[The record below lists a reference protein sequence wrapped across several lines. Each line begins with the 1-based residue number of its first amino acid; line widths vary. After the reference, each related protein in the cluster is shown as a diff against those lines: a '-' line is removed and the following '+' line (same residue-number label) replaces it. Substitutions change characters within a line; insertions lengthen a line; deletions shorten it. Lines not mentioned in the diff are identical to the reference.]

1 MAKRPPFDPFAN
13 GPKGEGER
21 DEQGRFRRGGW
32 KGGPGARLHRYVQQ
46 RRALQAAAMAEV
58 SPEELRQLIRALF
71 QAAMDGDR
79 KAAGL
84 ILAYVL
90 GRAPEA
96 LSPMQMGAPERV
108 ARQAPMDIE
117 TIAEG
122 LQRLYEEYFSGRVS
136 DTEAGIIRA
145 MLTSLLEARKAGEL
159 DAKVSELL
167 AILKE
172 RADDAQ
178 SS

>member
-13 GPKGEGER
+13 GPNGER

-58 SPEELRQLIRALF
+58 SPKELRQLIRKLF
-71 QAAMDGDR
+71 QAAMDGDM

-84 ILAYVL
+84 MLSYVL
-90 GRAPEA
+90 GRTPEP
-96 LSPMQMGAPERV
+96 LSPMQMSAPERIT
-108 ARQAPMDIE
+108 RQPEPMTIE

-122 LQRLYEEYFSGRVS
+122 LQRLYEEYLSGRVS
-136 DTEAGIIRA
+136 DSEAGIMRT
-145 MLTSLLEARKAGEL
+145 MLASLLEVRKVEDIARKLETIE
-159 DAKVSELL
+159 DLL
-167 AILKE
+167 QRGNSHA
-172 RADDAQ
+172 
-178 SS
+178 